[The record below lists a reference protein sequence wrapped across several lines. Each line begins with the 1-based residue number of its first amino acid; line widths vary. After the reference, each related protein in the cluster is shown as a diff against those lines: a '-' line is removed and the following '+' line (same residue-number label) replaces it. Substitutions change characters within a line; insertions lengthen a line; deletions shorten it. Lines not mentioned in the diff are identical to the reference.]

1 MRIKLLHFFVI
12 VLFVSLAVSLAKL
25 TIFQGEKFRDL
36 SNKNCIRLIPQE
48 GARGKILDTNGEL
61 IVGSAISYDVVVLP
75 QEREALEKTFSGL
88 SVLLGVSTEDLWRKF
103 RRGYSEPSV
112 PVAVVKNISLEKAVS
127 IEERKLDID
136 GVVIQSGA
144 VRFYPY
150 GALASHIL
158 GYLSQID
165 RWRLTKLADYG
176 YKTKDIVGMGGIEE
190 KYDYYLR
197 QEGGGLSVEVDHQ
210 GRFSRVLGFR
220 PAQSGKDVQLTLD
233 LRIQKI
239 TEIALEGK
247 AGAVVMM
254 DPESGEILA
263 MSSAPNFAPSL
274 FVNKANKSV
283 SDLFADP
290 ASPLLNRA
298 ITGLYPPG
306 SVFKPI
312 VAVAGFETNKINMVT
327 TYNCPGF
334 LRVGRR
340 EFKCWDTHQNQ
351 NLLQAIAHSC
361 DVFFYKTGLAVGA
374 QAIHD
379 YALRFGLARPT
390 AIELP
395 YEESGFIPNP
405 IWKKIYKF
413 QKWYDGDTANFS
425 IGQGEVL
432 TTPLQICRMMAVFA
446 NRGKLVTP
454 YLVKAIDGVDV
465 SANHR
470 RISPLAI
477 KNSTINNINKGLR
490 GAVSEEKGTA
500 NVLANLGVSVA
511 GKTGTA
517 QNPRGL
523 SHGWFVG
530 YAPYENPR
538 YVICVLLEHGAHGYS
553 AAVVAKRIFELLM
566 QQGLI

>member
-1 MRIKLLHFFVI
+1 
-12 VLFVSLAVSLAKL
+12 
-25 TIFQGEKFRDL
+25 
-36 SNKNCIRLIPQE
+36 
-48 GARGKILDTNGEL
+48 
-61 IVGSAISYDVVVLP
+61 
-75 QEREALEKTFSGL
+75 
-88 SVLLGVSTEDLWRKF
+88 
-103 RRGYSEPSV
+103 
-112 PVAVVKNISLEKAVS
+112 
-127 IEERKLDID
+127 
-136 GVVIQSGA
+136 VVIQSGA

-150 GALASHIL
+150 GALASHVL

-165 RWRLTKLADYG
+165 RWRLTKLSDYG

-190 KYDYYLR
+190 RYDYYLR
-197 QEGGGLSVEVDHQ
+197 QEDGGLSVEVDHQ

-247 AGAVVMM
+247 TGAVVMM
-254 DPESGEILA
+254 DPANGEILA
-263 MSSAPNFAPSL
+263 MSSAPNFDPGL

-283 SDLFADP
+283 INLFADP
-290 ASPLLNRA
+290 DSPFLNRA

-312 VAVAGFETNKINMVT
+312 VAAAGLETNKINMVT

-334 LRVGRR
+334 LAVGRR
-340 EFKCWDTHQNQ
+340 EFKCWDTHLTQ

-361 DVFFYKTGLAVGA
+361 DVFFYKTGLAVGP

-379 YALRFGLARPT
+379 YAVKFGLARTT

-395 YEESGFIPNP
+395 YEEPGFIPNP

-465 SANHR
+465 SANHC
-470 RISPLAI
+470 RILPMGL

-530 YAPYENPR
+530 YAPYEKPK
-538 YVICVLLEHGAHGYS
+538 YVICVFLEHGAHGYS
-553 AAVVAKRIFELLM
+553 AAVVAKRIFELLI

>member
-1 MRIKLLHFFVI
+1 MRIKILNFIVI
-12 VLFVSLAVSLAKL
+12 VLFISLAISLANM
-25 TIFQGEKFRDL
+25 TIFQGEKFQDL
-36 SNKNCIRLIPQE
+36 SNKNCIRLIPQQ
-48 GARGKILDTNGEL
+48 GSRGKILDTNGDM
-61 IVGSAISYDVVVLP
+61 IVGSSISYDVVVLP
-75 QEREALEKTFSGL
+75 QERDDLERTFSRL
-88 SVLLGVSTEDLWRKF
+88 SSLLGVSTEELWRKF

-112 PVAVVKNISLEKAVS
+112 PVVVVNNISLEKAVAL
-127 IEERKLDID
+127 EERKLDLD

-150 GALASHIL
+150 ASLASHVL

-197 QEGGGLSVEVDHQ
+197 QEDGGLSVEVDHQ

-233 LRIQKI
+233 LRIQRI
-239 TEIALEGK
+239 TEIALEGNT
-247 AGAVVMM
+247 GAVVVM
-254 DPESGEILA
+254 DPESGEVLA
-263 MSSAPNFAPSL
+263 MSSFPNFDPAL
-274 FVNKANKSV
+274 FVNKANKSL
-283 SDLFADP
+283 SYLLADP
-290 ASPLLNRA
+290 ASPFLNRA

-312 VAVAGFETNKINMVT
+312 VASAGLETNKINMAT

-334 LRVGRR
+334 LPVGRR
-340 EFKCWDTHQNQ
+340 EFKCWDTHSNQ
-351 NLLQAIAHSC
+351 NLFQAIAHSC
-361 DVFFYKTGLAVGA
+361 DVFFYKTGLTVGA

-379 YALRFGLARPT
+379 YALKFGMSRPT
-390 AIELP
+390 GIELP

-405 IWKKIYKF
+405 IWKKLYKF
-413 QKWYDGDTANFS
+413 QKWYDGDTANLS

-454 YLVKAIDGVDV
+454 YLIKAIDGVDV

-470 RISPLAI
+470 RIFPVAI
-477 KNSTINNINKGLR
+477 KASTINNINKGLR
-490 GAVSEEKGTA
+490 GVVAEEKGTA
-500 NVLANLGVSVA
+500 NVLADLGVSVA

-517 QNPRGL
+517 QNTRGL

-530 YAPYENPR
+530 FAPYEKPR
-538 YVICVLLEHGAHGYS
+538 YVICVFLEHGAHGYS
-553 AAVVAKRIFELLM
+553 AAVVAKRILELM
-566 QQGLI
+566 SQQGLI